1 MGFQVA
7 YVPIGVGTFHLESAQ
22 DQFEKSIAMLKGLNA
37 DCTVPEKMLLTIN
50 DLDAYLDT
58 LNPDLIVLQNITF
71 ANAAYAS
78 EVLKRFAC
86 PIVLWTLREPV
97 IDGTRL
103 RLNSLTGAYSAG
115 NAITAFRGEGKFE
128 YIFGAPG
135 EAEVEREVGAAI
147 RAAKV
152 KYDLRRLKMIS
163 IGHTP
168 QGFGFGRA
176 LDAEMMS
183 TFGTTLDSIEARE
196 LINKAK
202 GYTEEELAD
211 ELAEARK
218 TIVGLEA
225 IPENN
230 VVNFARLYKAYK
242 SYVGENH
249 IGALCSRCWPDFFT
263 EFGTPVCSVL
273 SLLNAN
279 GVSASCESDAYGALS
294 MFIGSDLPSRS
305 CFFGDPVSMN
315 EKEGTITFWH
325 CGMAACDLAR
335 KDTGAV
341 LSADGVSVVMPVEQA
356 QNRPTTPEM
365 IEKSLRKTGG
375 TPFYIENMRI
385 EVQDGL
391 MIPASVMNGMRRDA
405 LDLLLAKRGVAPSR
419 DWLHGSVLPRDD
431 ETAAREGFRGYTATV
446 RTKAQADALRE
457 LGLETVY
464 VPLEVAAQTGLPAI
478 LPRVFSDN
486 EQPQIEM
493 LLGEAMSRGTDTV
506 LAGNIGHIPLAKRLG
521 FTVHG
526 DFGLNAYNSKTLS
539 ALAEMGVSRQTLS
552 FEARLAQIRD
562 MRGPLETDLIV
573 YGRLPLMIFENCAI
587 RRQHGGKCSCQN
599 GVTYLTDRRRER
611 FPLLNEF
618 GCRNTLLNSRP
629 LCLREDFAR
638 LGVQTARLQFT
649 IESPEEC
656 VRIARAFL
664 SGAPLDGEFTN
675 GLYKRG
681 VE

>member
-1 MGFQVA
+1 MSFQVA

-78 EVLKRFAC
+78 EVLKRFTC

-135 EAEVEREVGAAI
+135 EDEVVKEVGAAI

-202 GYTEEELAD
+202 GYTEDELAD

-218 TIVGLEA
+218 TIVGLET

-294 MFIGSDLPSRS
+294 MFIGSALTSDYIKV
-305 CFFGDPVSMN
+305 FEMWEVH
-315 EKEGTITFWH
+315 EKVI
-325 CGMAACDLAR
+325 
-335 KDTGAV
+335 
-341 LSADGVSVVMPVEQA
+341 S
-356 QNRPTTPEM
+356 
-365 IEKSLRKTGG
+365 
-375 TPFYIENMRI
+375 
-385 EVQDGL
+385 
-391 MIPASVMNGMRRDA
+391 A
-405 LDLLLAKRGVAPSR
+405 LDLDYTYTQMDNMLSVTNANDTRMLDITVTDADPEEAAAIANEYAEVGASYIAEKMKTDEPTIMSSARVPANPFSPSKTKNILLGFLAGFVLACGVV
-419 DWLHGSVLPRDD
+419 VLRVLLDD
-431 ETAAREGFRGYTATV
+431 TYKSAEEIRKYTGMVVLAS
-446 RTKAQADALRE
+446 
-457 LGLETVY
+457 
-464 VPLEVAAQTGLPAI
+464 VPLVG
-478 LPRVFSDN
+478 
-486 EQPQIEM
+486 
-493 LLGEAMSRGTDTV
+493 GTEPKK
-506 LAGNIGHIPLAKRLG
+506 GSNFQRRMKRL
-521 FTVHG
+521 
-526 DFGLNAYNSKTLS
+526 SKD
-539 ALAEMGVSRQTLS
+539 
-552 FEARLAQIRD
+552 I
-562 MRGPLETDLIV
+562 
-573 YGRLPLMIFENCAI
+573 C
-587 RRQHGGKCSCQN
+587 RRVGGKA
-599 GVTYLTDRRRER
+599 G
-611 FPLLNEF
+611 
-618 GCRNTLLNSRP
+618 RN
-629 LCLREDFAR
+629 A
-638 LGVQTARLQFT
+638 
-649 IESPEEC
+649 
-656 VRIARAFL
+656 
-664 SGAPLDGEFTN
+664 
-675 GLYKRG
+675 
-681 VE
+681 